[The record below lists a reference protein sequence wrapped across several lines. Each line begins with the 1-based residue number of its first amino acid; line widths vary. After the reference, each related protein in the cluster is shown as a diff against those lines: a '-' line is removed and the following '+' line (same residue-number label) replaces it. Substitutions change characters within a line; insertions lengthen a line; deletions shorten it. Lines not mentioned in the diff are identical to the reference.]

1 MGWPFYFMKKAVKWM
16 IGVCLVAAAAMQ
28 FFNPALT
35 NPPVTPG
42 SDLMATNP
50 PPAEIEAL
58 LRHACY
64 DCHSYATQWPWY
76 SHVAP
81 VSWFVAGHVN
91 DAREA
96 LNFSE
101 WPHDDT
107 YKAGKRWAKIS
118 RRVEEGSMP
127 LPSYTWL
134 HPASRLT
141 AGQRKQLSDWAR
153 ATSDKLN

>member
-1 MGWPFYFMKKAVKWM
+1 MKKLLKWVLAV
-16 IGVCLVAAAAMQ
+16 VLLAAAVAQ

-35 NPPVTPG
+35 NPPVGPG
-42 SDLMATNP
+42 EDLMAVHA
-50 PPAEIEAL
+50 PPAEIAAL
-58 LRHACY
+58 LHSACY
-64 DCHSYATQWPWY
+64 DCHSDETLWPWY

-101 WPHDDT
+101 WPNDDADSARKDWSRIT
-107 YKAGKRWAKIS
+107 RQVGAGK
-118 RRVEEGSMP
+118 MP
-127 LPSYTWL
+127 LPSYTWM

-141 AGQRKQLSDWAR
+141 AAQRETLTNWTGQAAAELK
-153 ATSDKLN
+153 N